1 MNFRADVSAISEE
14 RTASPRPGYELFRL
28 VAFTGVY
35 FDTGHLLAL
44 RLVPA
49 SPFGPYT
56 SVWHRSPEDEWRQ
69 YIHGVPPE
77 QGCPRYWGSA
87 LKSFESANIEIHWSD
102 DQSFTVRMDRPQ
114 LEWSLKV
121 GQPWSQRL
129 LNATLLRLGSTHLGR
144 NIPGMPRMLI
154 NFPNGQEARGVPQRL
169 YMVTE
174 SQAVMDGQNLG
185 RMSEPDFTPQ
195 LADFKFF
202 RKPLIMD
209 IELEGEV
216 LEPEALAAVLPTSA
230 NGESRSEAMR
240 GGKVTMTKSLKDLVG
255 EAKAR
260 IKETSVEEAA
270 AQIKASPNV
279 LILDVREPGEYA
291 AGHIPHALN
300 VPRGLLEPMADL
312 EYAKRE
318 PRLQD
323 RNQKIIIHCAS
334 GVRSIFAADVLQ
346 IMGFTAV
353 ESMAGG
359 FTAWQQQGLPVER

>member
-1 MNFRADVSAISEE
+1 MSFRADISAISEE
-14 RTASPRPGYELFRL
+14 RTSSLRPGYERFRL

-49 SPFGPYT
+49 SRFGPYT
-56 SVWHRSPEDEWRQ
+56 SVWHRSPKDEWRQ
-69 YIHGVPPE
+69 YVHGLPPE

-87 LKSFESANIEIHWSD
+87 LKSFESADIEIEWSD
-102 DQSFTVRMDRPQ
+102 DQSLTVRMDRPR

-129 LNATLLRLGSTHLGR
+129 LSATLLRLGSTRLGR
-144 NIPGMPRMLI
+144 NIPGLPKMLI
-154 NFPNGQEARGVPQRL
+154 NFPNGQEAKGIPHHL

-185 RMSEPDFTPQ
+185 RMTEPDFTPQ

-202 RKPLIMD
+202 RKPLILD

-216 LEPEALAAVLPTSA
+216 LEPEALAAVLPASA
-230 NGESRSEAMR
+230 NGESRGEAMQ
-240 GGKVTMTKSLKDLVG
+240 GGSNPMTKSLKDLVC

-260 IKETSVEEAA
+260 IKETSAEEAA
-270 AQIKASPNV
+270 AQIKASSNV

-291 AGHIPHALN
+291 AGHIPNALN

-312 EYAKRE
+312 EYPKRE
-318 PRLQD
+318 PRLED
-323 RNQKIIIHCAS
+323 RNQKIIVHCAS

-346 IMGFTAV
+346 VMGFTDV

-359 FTAWQQQGLPVER
+359 FTAWQQQSLPVER